1 MAVVQV
7 VIAQSGPL
15 PIKATAQINTNGPA
29 VLTLAGSVWATSANQ
44 MIGVSLVIDGE
55 PAEVSAAIYS
65 NGASTHRAVVPA
77 TVEET
82 FDIGSHTFTLVP
94 MNCQTTSDANDHF
107 SLTVQY

>member
-1 MAVVQV
+1 
-7 VIAQSGPL
+7 
-15 PIKATAQINTNGPA
+15 

-55 PAEVSAAIYS
+55 PAQVSAAIFS
-65 NGASTHRAVVPA
+65 NGQSTHRAVVPA
-77 TVEET
+77 TVEKT

-94 MNCQTTSDANDHF
+94 MNAETTSDSNDFF

>member
-29 VLTLAGSVWATSANQ
+29 VLTLAGSVWSTSAN
-44 MIGVSLVIDGE
+44 
-55 PAEVSAAIYS
+55 
-65 NGASTHRAVVPA
+65 THRGVVPA

-94 MNCQTTSDANDHF
+94 MNSQTTSDTNDFF